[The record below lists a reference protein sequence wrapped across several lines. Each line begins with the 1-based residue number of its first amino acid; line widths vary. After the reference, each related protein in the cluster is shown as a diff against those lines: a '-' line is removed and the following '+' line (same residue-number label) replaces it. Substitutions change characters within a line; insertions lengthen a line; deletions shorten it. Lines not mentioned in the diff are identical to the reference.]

1 MKKRKIAMLVMTGVL
16 LTGCMGTNY
25 LEEGVSQLEEKQ
37 YEEASKSFQKEI
49 DEEKNLD
56 EAYRGMGIA
65 YFEMEEF
72 EKAIDAF
79 GEALD
84 NDGAEETA
92 TLYNFI
98 GISNMKM
105 ENYEEAVSAF
115 EKGMSMEDCSD
126 TMKQEM
132 LFNTVVSYEKL
143 GDWDNAKEKVSEYNE
158 QYPGD
163 SKAEKEAEFLET
175 R

>member
-84 NDGAEETA
+84 NGAEETA

-98 GISNMKM
+98 GISNMKI

-115 EKGMSMEDCSD
+115 EKSMSMEDCSD

>member
-84 NDGAEETA
+84 NGAEETA

-126 TMKQEM
+126 TMKREM
-132 LFNTVVSYEKL
+132 LFNTVVSYESWGTGTMQKR
-143 GDWDNAKEKVSEYNE
+143 K
-158 QYPGD
+158 
-163 SKAEKEAEFLET
+163 
-175 R
+175 

>member
-1 MKKRKIAMLVMTGVL
+1 MKKRKIAMLVMFGGL

-25 LEEGVSQLEEKQ
+25 LKEGVSYLDEKQ
-37 YEEASKSFQKEI
+37 YKEACEVFQKAVKEG
-49 DEEKNLD
+49 KNLD
-56 EAYRGMGIA
+56 EANRGMGIA
-65 YFEMEEF
+65 YYELKEF

-79 GEALD
+79 EEALD
-84 NDGAEETA
+84 NGAEETA

-98 GISNMKM
+98 GISNMRI

-115 EKGMSMEDCSD
+115 EKGMSMEECSD
-126 TMKQEM
+126 TMSREM
-132 LFNTVVSYEKL
+132 LFNTIVSYEKMA
-143 GDWDNAKEKVSEYNE
+143 DWDSAKVKVNEYIE
-158 QYPGD
+158 QYPDD

>member
-1 MKKRKIAMLVMTGVL
+1 
-16 LTGCMGTNY
+16 
-25 LEEGVSQLEEKQ
+25 
-37 YEEASKSFQKEI
+37 
-49 DEEKNLD
+49 
-56 EAYRGMGIA
+56 MGIA
-65 YFEMEEF
+65 YFEMDEF

-84 NDGAEETA
+84 NGAEETA

-98 GISNMKM
+98 GISNMKI

>member
-84 NDGAEETA
+84 NGAEETA

-126 TMKQEM
+126 TMKREM
-132 LFNTVVSYEKL
+132 LFNTVVSYKKL

>member
-1 MKKRKIAMLVMTGVL
+1 MKKRKIVALVMVGLL
-16 LTGCMGTNY
+16 LTGCIGPDY
-25 LEEGVSQLEEKQ
+25 LDEGVSYLDEKQ
-37 YEEASKSFQKEI
+37 YEKACEAFQKEVK
-49 DEEKNLD
+49 EEKNLG

-65 YFEMEEF
+65 YFELKEF

-79 GEALD
+79 ESALE
-84 NDGAEETA
+84 NDATETA

-98 GISNMKM
+98 GISNMRT

-115 EKGMSMEDCSD
+115 EKGMEIGNCSD
-126 TMKQEM
+126 AMKREM
-132 LFNTVVSYEKL
+132 LFNTVVSYEKQ
-143 GDWDNAKEKVSEYNE
+143 GDWERAKEKVKEYIE

-163 SKAEKEAEFLET
+163 SKAEKEAKFLES

>member
-84 NDGAEETA
+84 NGAEETA

-98 GISNMKM
+98 GISNMKI

-126 TMKQEM
+126 TMKREM

-143 GDWDNAKEKVSEYNE
+143 GDWDNAKEKVRSIT
-158 QYPGD
+158 
-163 SKAEKEAEFLET
+163 SSILET
-175 R
+175 RRQKKKQSF

>member
-16 LTGCMGTNY
+16 LTGCMGINY

-84 NDGAEETA
+84 NGAEETA

-98 GISNMKM
+98 GISNMKI

-126 TMKQEM
+126 TMKREM

>member
-25 LEEGVSQLEEKQ
+25 LEEGVSQLEE
-37 YEEASKSFQKEI
+37 I
-49 DEEKNLD
+49 
-56 EAYRGMGIA
+56 
-65 YFEMEEF
+65 

-84 NDGAEETA
+84 NGAEETA

-98 GISNMKM
+98 GISNMKI

>member
-84 NDGAEETA
+84 NGAEETA

-98 GISNMKM
+98 GISNMKWKIM
-105 ENYEEAVSAF
+105 RKRYLPL
-115 EKGMSMEDCSD
+115 K
-126 TMKQEM
+126 
-132 LFNTVVSYEKL
+132 
-143 GDWDNAKEKVSEYNE
+143 KVCLWRIALI
-158 QYPGD
+158 Q
-163 SKAEKEAEFLET
+163 
-175 R
+175 

>member
-1 MKKRKIAMLVMTGVL
+1 M
-16 LTGCMGTNY
+16 
-25 LEEGVSQLEEKQ
+25 Q
-37 YEEASKSFQKEI
+37 
-49 DEEKNLD
+49 
-56 EAYRGMGIA
+56 
-65 YFEMEEF
+65 EF
-72 EKAIDAF
+72 DYSNETS
-79 GEALD
+79 
-84 NDGAEETA
+84 ND
-92 TLYNFI
+92 LYDVVD
-98 GISNMKM
+98 GLS
-105 ENYEEAVSAF
+105 YEEAVSAF

>member
-25 LEEGVSQLEEKQ
+25 LEEGVSQ
-37 YEEASKSFQKEI
+37 F
-49 DEEKNLD
+49 EEKNLD

-84 NDGAEETA
+84 NGAEETA

-126 TMKQEM
+126 TMKREM

>member
-1 MKKRKIAMLVMTGVL
+1 MLVMTGVL

-72 EKAIDAF
+72 EKAIDVF

-84 NDGAEETA
+84 NWVQRNG
-92 TLYNFI
+92 NVI
-98 GISNMKM
+98 
-105 ENYEEAVSAF
+105 
-115 EKGMSMEDCSD
+115 
-126 TMKQEM
+126 
-132 LFNTVVSYEKL
+132 
-143 GDWDNAKEKVSEYNE
+143 
-158 QYPGD
+158 
-163 SKAEKEAEFLET
+163 
-175 R
+175 

>member
-16 LTGCMGTNY
+16 LTGCMGTSY
-25 LEEGVSQLEEKQ
+25 LEEGVSYLEEKQ

-84 NDGAEETA
+84 NGAEETA

-98 GISNMKM
+98 GISNMRI

-115 EKGMSMEDCSD
+115 EHGCII
-126 TMKQEM
+126 
-132 LFNTVVSYEKL
+132 
-143 GDWDNAKEKVSEYNE
+143 
-158 QYPGD
+158 
-163 SKAEKEAEFLET
+163 
-175 R
+175 